1 LQVIYSLLT
10 LQELSLK
17 DPAAINALRESKGRV
32 LSMSFIHDKLLQST
46 DLSQVNFRD
55 YIQKLV
61 THLIE
66 LYALDPGKV
75 QLKIEVEENLID
87 LNTAIQIGLIVN
99 ELVSNS
105 RVKKF
110 NFFLEKLYFS
120 KNFFYI
126 YKGNIQLFQKS
137 IQLFQ

>member
-1 LQVIYSLLT
+1 MQVIYSLLT

-110 NFFLEKLYFS
+110 NFFLEKFYFL
-120 KNFFYI
+120 NHYFYI
-126 YKGNIQLFQKS
+126 IKGNIL
-137 IQLFQ
+137 LA